1 MLLNTL
7 YRCGSERPPDC
18 PVLAELGLEPR
29 CLSPKSRF
37 PLALA
42 GVPGGTGHA
51 RLGIRRSCPLAR
63 LAPEWIM
70 CPVEFHAKGKC
81 CRHPDRRQRKGSQA
95 SSLQGTSPLCTR
107 AMVPATICWSRG
119 SSGHC
124 GTRSHKGERPPGKG
138 LRSPGRGWPC
148 RWVRRQARL
157 SGYRREIHPEFS
169 KGIPRLHPKGCS
181 LSLNMGQGSF
191 SAKTRAVRSSKGALS
206 P

>member
-7 YRCGSERPPDC
+7 YRCCSERPPDC

-29 CLSPKSRF
+29 CLSPKSPF

-51 RLGIRRSCPLAR
+51 RLGIRRSRPLAR
-63 LAPEWIM
+63 LAPAWIM

-81 CRHPDRRQRKGSQA
+81 CRHPDRRQGKGSQA

-119 SSGHC
+119 SSGHRW
-124 GTRSHKGERPPGKG
+124 TRSHKGERPPGKG
-138 LRSPGRGWPC
+138 LRSPGGGWPC
-148 RWVRRQARL
+148 RWVRRQAHL
-157 SGYRREIHPEFS
+157 CGYRQEIHPEFS
-169 KGIPRLHPKGCS
+169 KGIPHLHPKGCS

-191 SAKTRAVRSSKGALS
+191 SAKTHAVRSSKGALS